1 MLTTFEFWG
10 PESNQ
15 QLYYMDSIS
24 SFGEDLPGQI
34 TTPTCI
40 APGWLHV
47 LSMTVVEY
55 KSTTYQWIHQDDP
68 IQEFVLDADVGEG
81 SLMSPLDHKDITP
94 CDWKR
99 LGFNSSHLSLSP
111 NKQELVLE
119 APLVTSGH
127 REETDVCLQRL
138 ASNATLDGTKKR
150 STVEEGEQTGDLK
163 RRRLDSTYSK
173 QEDVKLPSSSNS
185 QSGHKDDCRKS
196 VVNDSSSPSRLEVD
210 GKDKERKTLEQGN
223 AVYAIHEVRNRS
235 PTGLETADDVLG
247 SKKDRILAT
256 ELGFF

>member
-1 MLTTFEFWG
+1 
-10 PESNQ
+10 
-15 QLYYMDSIS
+15 MDSIS

-127 REETDVCLQRL
+127 REETD
-138 ASNATLDGTKKR
+138 R